1 MLTLDTS
8 INKNS
13 TTNWIFNDDKST
25 NDNHTYTSGL
35 VPSPLILP
43 VDNAH
48 TTSNDLSTSSDDGG
62 TAYKFKNSPSKQ
74 VTTRDIADNA
84 ITTPKIANNAITEAK
99 LSRDAVHV
107 VWDDMSS
114 GNDEVFYR
122 SNAGDVVSNP
132 ADDLSNTAGS
142 SSIPS
147 IAVSGNNVYVVWRD
161 NTPGNDEVF
170 YRRSNDGGASFGSTV
185 NLSNNAGFSGAPSIA
200 VSGNNVHIV
209 WYDQTPGNS
218 EIFYRR
224 STDGGASF
232 GSTVNLSN
240 NAAESAPP
248 AIAVSG
254 NNVYVDW
261 RDNTPGN
268 FDMLYR
274 RSTDG
279 GASFGSTVNLSN
291 NAGDSGGISQGI
303 AASGNS
309 VYIVWRDNT
318 PGSYNIF
325 YRRSTDGGASFGS
338 TVNLSNNDGHSD
350 LPAIAAS
357 GSNVYIVWFDNTPGN
372 FEIFLRKS
380 VNAGDIFGSTVNYSH
395 STGDSI
401 APTIA
406 VSPNNY

>member
-1 MLTLDTS
+1 MTNNTLGNSTDNNSTLLSLATPPPAALSSPEPSHISGRPMLTLDTS

-74 VTTRDIADNA
+74 VTTKDIADNA

-185 NLSNNAGFSGAPSIA
+185 NLSNNAGFSGAPSMA
-200 VSGNNVHIV
+200 VSGN
-209 WYDQTPGNS
+209 S
-218 EIFYRR
+218 
-224 STDGGASF
+224 
-232 GSTVNLSN
+232 
-240 NAAESAPP
+240 
-248 AIAVSG
+248 
-254 NNVYVDW
+254 
-261 RDNTPGN
+261 
-268 FDMLYR
+268 
-274 RSTDG
+274 
-279 GASFGSTVNLSN
+279 
-291 NAGDSGGISQGI
+291 
-303 AASGNS
+303 
-309 VYIVWRDNT
+309 
-318 PGSYNIF
+318 
-325 YRRSTDGGASFGS
+325 
-338 TVNLSNNDGHSD
+338 
-350 LPAIAAS
+350 
-357 GSNVYIVWFDNTPGN
+357 
-372 FEIFLRKS
+372 
-380 VNAGDIFGSTVNYSH
+380 
-395 STGDSI
+395 
-401 APTIA
+401 
-406 VSPNNY
+406 